1 MKKAASVFL
10 ILLFLLNIVPQ
21 RAQADVLSGDL
32 NLTANAYV
40 VVDETTGA
48 VVASKNADVQVSFSN
63 LAQVMTAALI
73 IENQNLTDMVTVG
86 DLPTAY
92 GNRVMLRSGEKVTMQ
107 SLLEAIVVYS
117 ASDAAIS
124 AANHLGGTTKFLKS
138 MNDKAAQ
145 LGMSNTTFTNVYGAR
160 EDTQLT
166 TANDMLTLAHYV
178 MGLETYMN
186 LANTP
191 SIQWQGDVRSNS
203 TLDNTNGFLKVMPEA
218 KGIKMSN
225 DGAGSFDLMT
235 TVTKDDR
242 TLTAVM
248 LGASSEDVLYSE
260 MQTLL
265 NTCFSNTKIVPIV
278 AEGTVMAIL
287 NYDDVDVRAAAKS
300 GYSVCMA
307 TTNAAV
313 TGYSIHLTKMDR
325 PIKKGDDVGYLDILQ
340 DGSVV
345 GNVSLV
351 AMDDVKG
358 KINWLLL
365 ILGAISLLY
374 AVQIALRTK
383 RIIARNKNAE
393 PANTNKKMLP

>member
-10 ILLFLLNIVPQ
+10 ILLFLLNMAPQ
-21 RAQADVLSGDL
+21 RAQAEILSNDL

-40 VVDETTGA
+40 VVDETTGS
-48 VVASKNADVQVSFSN
+48 VICSKNADVQVAFSN

-73 IENQNLTDMVTVG
+73 IENENLTDMVTVG
-86 DLPTAY
+86 ELPTAY

-145 LGMSNTTFTNVYGAR
+145 LGMSHTTFTNVYGAR
-160 EDTQLT
+160 EDNQLT
-166 TANDMLTLAHYV
+166 TANDMLVLAHYV
-178 MGLETYMN
+178 MGLEKYMT

-203 TLDNTNGFLKVMPEA
+203 TLENTNGFLKVMPEA

-235 TVTKDDR
+235 TITKDGR
-242 TLTAVM
+242 TLTAVI
-248 LGASSEDVLYSE
+248 LGASSEETLYAE

-265 NTCFSNTKIVPIV
+265 NTCLSSTKIVPV
-278 AEGTVMAIL
+278 VSEGTVMAIL
-287 NYDDVDVRAAAKS
+287 NYGDVDVRAAAKS
-300 GYSVCMA
+300 SYSVCMA

-313 TGYSIHLTKMDR
+313 TGYNIYLTKMDR
-325 PIKKGDDVGYLDILQ
+325 PIKKGDTVGYLDILQ
-340 DGSVV
+340 DGSAV
-345 GNVSLV
+345 GSVSLV

-365 ILGAISLLY
+365 IFGAISLLY

-383 RIIARNKNAE
+383 RIIERNKNTKNAD
-393 PANTNKKMLP
+393 NKKMLP

>member
-107 SLLEAIVVYS
+107 SVLEAIVVYS

-235 TVTKDDR
+235 TVTKDGR

-313 TGYSIHLTKMDR
+313 TGYSIHLPNMDR
-325 PIKKGDDVGYLDILQ
+325 PINKGDDVGYLDILQ

-345 GNVSLV
+345 CNVSLV

>member
-166 TANDMLTLAHYV
+166 
-178 MGLETYMN
+178 
-186 LANTP
+186 
-191 SIQWQGDVRSNS
+191 
-203 TLDNTNGFLKVMPEA
+203 
-218 KGIKMSN
+218 
-225 DGAGSFDLMT
+225 
-235 TVTKDDR
+235 
-242 TLTAVM
+242 
-248 LGASSEDVLYSE
+248 
-260 MQTLL
+260 
-265 NTCFSNTKIVPIV
+265 
-278 AEGTVMAIL
+278 
-287 NYDDVDVRAAAKS
+287 
-300 GYSVCMA
+300 
-307 TTNAAV
+307 
-313 TGYSIHLTKMDR
+313 
-325 PIKKGDDVGYLDILQ
+325 
-340 DGSVV
+340 
-345 GNVSLV
+345 
-351 AMDDVKG
+351 
-358 KINWLLL
+358 
-365 ILGAISLLY
+365 
-374 AVQIALRTK
+374 IAY
-383 RIIARNKNAE
+383 
-393 PANTNKKMLP
+393 P